1 MWWGWGNYGGR
12 IESILRR
19 SKAINDDIRKELNY
33 IFLEFCRYI
42 QKFVGTCRTSLGHM
56 TRRNAKM
63 FHVPTKMLKEITV
76 LECENTKNF
85 SLAPLARTRYCIP
98 DVGVQMVI
106 YSLLLN
112 ISCNVS

>member
-42 QKFVGTCRTSLGHM
+42 QKFVGTFRTLSGHM
-56 TRRNAKM
+56 TRQNFHGVPTNM
-63 FHVPTKMLKEITV
+63 FHVPTKMLKEMTV

-85 SLAPLARTRYCIP
+85 SLAPLARTGYCIP
-98 DVGVQMVI
+98 DVGV
-106 YSLLLN
+106 
-112 ISCNVS
+112 